1 MVCFFLHLEKAKS
14 EKFYLTSIL
23 ETGVPTKSKLPDNM
37 SGTAADVKSSQQL
50 DNLNKI
56 VFWQS
61 EKYVYPGV
69 GKTVFVNDNLGG
81 AISVT
86 FTGASAGQF
95 AIKPYGVANS
105 PFLNAVKNS
114 GDFRTHGL
122 NWNTSYEI
130 RFQEDLSKSAKF
142 TITLDFTKYKAST
155 TGFKSDGTTCGNT
168 FLSFTDIYSG
178 LIVGTTTIS
187 IKGDGE
193 LIKDMTLFQGGPG
206 YGGALNKVTFV
217 NGTYTGVPN
226 QPALGGTKTD
236 VGTTVSLLKFPSNKL
251 YKIVTLE
258 VVSNALKDLMND
270 QMAFSLASLVPL
282 TGSGDY

>member
-81 AISVT
+81 VISVT

-95 AIKPYGVANS
+95 SIKPYGLANS
-105 PFLNAVKNS
+105 PYFNAVKNS
-114 GDFRTHGL
+114 GDFRSHGL
-122 NWNTSYEI
+122 DWNISNEI
-130 RFQEDLSKSAKF
+130 RLQTVMSTSSLF
-142 TITLDFTKYKAST
+142 TIVLDFSKYKAST
-155 TGFKSDGTTCGNT
+155 TGFTKDGTTCGNT
-168 FLSFTDIYSG
+168 YLILSDIYSG
-178 LIVGTTTIS
+178 LTVGKTTIT

-193 LIKDMTLFQGGPG
+193 LIKNMTLFQGGPG
-206 YGGALNKVTFV
+206 YAGALNKVNFS
-217 NGTYTGVPN
+217 
-226 QPALGGTKTD
+226 TKW
-236 VGTTVSLLKFPSNKL
+236 F
-251 YKIVTLE
+251 KIINIL
-258 VVSNALKDLMND
+258 
-270 QMAFSLASLVPL
+270 
-282 TGSGDY
+282 